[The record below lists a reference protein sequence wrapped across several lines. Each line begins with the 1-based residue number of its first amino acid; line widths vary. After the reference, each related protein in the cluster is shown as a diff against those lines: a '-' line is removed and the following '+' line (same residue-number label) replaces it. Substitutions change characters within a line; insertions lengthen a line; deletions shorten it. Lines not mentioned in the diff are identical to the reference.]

1 MKKAKYK
8 RGYTT
13 GVFDLFHHG
22 HVNLLR
28 NARSLCDKLIVGVTV
43 DELVSYKAK
52 RAVIPFENR
61 MDVVRACRY
70 VDLVVA
76 QDSMDK
82 LLAFEKFKFDL
93 VFVGDDWQ
101 GTERWTV
108 IDQKFANI
116 GVRVIYLPYTE
127 SVSSTLVNETLEK
140 LRRGDSK

>member
-1 MKKAKYK
+1 MVI
-8 RGYTT
+8 GYTT

-28 NARSLCDKLIVGVTV
+28 NARSLCDKLIVGVTI
-43 DELVSYKAK
+43 DDLVSYKAK
-52 RAVIPFENR
+52 KAVIPFENR

-82 LLAFEKFKFDL
+82 MLAFENFKFDL

-101 GTERWTV
+101 NTDRWNE
-108 IDQKFANI
+108 IDSKFKDV
-116 GVRVIYLPYTE
+116 GVRVIYLPYTK
-127 SVSSTLVNETLEK
+127 SVSSTLVNETLER
-140 LRRGDSK
+140 LRYGESK

>member
-1 MKKAKYK
+1 MVI
-8 RGYTT
+8 GYTT

-28 NARSLCDKLIVGVTV
+28 NARALCDKLIVGVTI

-52 RAVIPFENR
+52 KAVIPFENR
-61 MDVVRACRY
+61 MDVVRGCRY
-70 VDLVVA
+70 ADLVVA

-82 LLAFEKFKFDL
+82 MDAHQKYKFDL

-101 GTERWTV
+101 GSDRWNE
-108 IDQKFANI
+108 IDRKFADV
-116 GVRVIYLPYTE
+116 GVRVIYLPYTK

-140 LRRGDSK
+140 LRYGDEK

>member
-1 MKKAKYK
+1 MVI
-8 RGYTT
+8 GYTT

-61 MDVVRACRY
+61 LDVVRACRY

-82 LLAFEKFKFDL
+82 MVAYEKYKFDV
-93 VFVGDDWQ
+93 VFVGDDWK
-101 GTERWTV
+101 GTDRWNE
-108 IDQKFANI
+108 IDRKFREVD
-116 GVRVIYLPYTE
+116 VRVIYLPYTK

-140 LRRGDSK
+140 LRHGDS

>member
-1 MKKAKYK
+1 MVI
-8 RGYTT
+8 GYTT

-28 NARSLCDKLIVGVTV
+28 NARSLCDKLVVGVTV
-43 DELVSYKAK
+43 DELVTYKAK

-61 MDVVRACRY
+61 LDVVRACRY

-82 LLAFEKFKFDL
+82 MVAYEKFKFDL

-101 GTERWTV
+101 GTDRWNEV
-108 IDQKFANI
+108 DRKFKEVD
-116 GVRVIYLPYTE
+116 VRVIYLPYTK
-127 SVSSTLVNETLEK
+127 STSSTLVNETLEK
-140 LRRGDSK
+140 LRYGDT

>member
-1 MKKAKYK
+1 MVI
-8 RGYTT
+8 GYTT

-22 HVNLLR
+22 HVQLLR

-43 DELVSYKAK
+43 DELVHYKAK

-61 MDVVRACRY
+61 MDVVRGCRY

-82 LLAFEKFKFDL
+82 MIAFEKFKFDI
-93 VFVGDDWQ
+93 VFVGDDWE
-101 GTERWTV
+101 GTDKWNE
-108 IDQKFANI
+108 IDRQFADI

-127 SVSSTLVNETLEK
+127 SVSSTLINETLEK
-140 LRRGDSK
+140 LRLEGSE

>member
-1 MKKAKYK
+1 MVI
-8 RGYTT
+8 GYTT

-61 MDVVRACRY
+61 MEVVRACRY

-82 LLAFEKFKFDL
+82 MLAFEKFKFDF

-101 GTERWTV
+101 GTDKWNE
-108 IDQKFANI
+108 IDRNFADV
-116 GVRVIYLPYTE
+116 GVRVIYLPYTK
-127 SVSSTLVNETLEK
+127 SISSTLVNETLES
-140 LRRGDSK
+140 LRSGGSE

>member
-1 MKKAKYK
+1 MVI
-8 RGYTT
+8 GYTT